1 MDPSDSPDGPV
12 CPSRATGWLTPP
24 PPGVSRVASDPLHA
38 DMPSPLPRW
47 DHSWDRVA
55 PRGAVTAAFPT
66 HLLGRLPHHC
76 FRGLLGV
83 HSRYGLPARGVPW
96 GPFASK
102 ASAGSLPPLPLRLL
116 PAGAT
121 VAGWDS
127 DPLRISA
134 FARRTNA
141 YHSCVS
147 PPAHAQNGDFSSGV
161 RAASGDSSRSA
172 AKPAPVNRSQPCQL
186 WCRRTTENIPGNLIR
201 QEAEFPY
208 WFRRT
213 EGTRL
218 RREVRRVAHE
228 CKNDMV
234 DPRATREG

>member
-102 ASAGSLPPLPLRLL
+102 ASAVSLPPLLLRLL

-134 FARRTNA
+134 FARRTDA
-141 YHSCVS
+141 YHFFVS
-147 PPAHAQNGDFSSGV
+147 PPAHPLCDGSSSGLRAGTGAPHSDSHQRTDRSYLRRASRS
-161 RAASGDSSRSA
+161 RAAFASRVNRAPGAPSAIVASRESASLLLACSRSSTH
-172 AKPAPVNRSQPCQL
+172 R
-186 WCRRTTENIPGNLIR
+186 
-201 QEAEFPY
+201 
-208 WFRRT
+208 
-213 EGTRL
+213 
-218 RREVRRVAHE
+218 
-228 CKNDMV
+228 M
-234 DPRATREG
+234 PRNCS